1 MRQLSTR
8 ARALLALAAVPA
20 LAAWAACD
28 ASSSPNADAADAV
41 DAGAGDSSVAPP
53 EPWSCQ
59 GCHTNAALLQD
70 VAAVVNPPVDKPEDT
85 GDG

>member
-1 MRQLSTR
+1 MDLRT
-8 ARALLALAAVPA
+8 RALLAFAALPA

-28 ASSSPNADAADAV
+28 AASPAQADV
-41 DAGAGDSSVAPP
+41 PDAGQTDVGSVED

-59 GCHTNAALLQD
+59 GCHTNASLLQEI
-70 VAAVVNPPVDKPEDT
+70 AAVVDPPVDKPEDT

>member
-28 ASSSPNADAADAV
+28 ASSPGTGAADAV
-41 DAGAGDSSVAPP
+41 DAGAADGSVAPSD
-53 EPWSCQ
+53 PWSCQ
-59 GCHTNAALLQD
+59 GCHTNAALLQEI
-70 VAAVVNPPVDKPEDT
+70 AAVVNPPVDKPEDT